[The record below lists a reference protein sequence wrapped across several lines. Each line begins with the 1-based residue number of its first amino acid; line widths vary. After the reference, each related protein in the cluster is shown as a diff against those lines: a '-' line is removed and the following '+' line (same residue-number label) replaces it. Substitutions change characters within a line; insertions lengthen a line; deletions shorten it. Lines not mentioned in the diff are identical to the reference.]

1 MKVVLLGPPGAG
13 KGTQAVRISEVLKV
27 TRAAS
32 GDLFRENLRGGTE
45 LGRLA
50 QTYMNRGIL
59 VPDDVTIG
67 MVNAW
72 INAKEQAS
80 GFVLDGFP
88 RNLNQAKAFD
98 HELESKGGLDRALY
112 INVSKEELVKRLSGR
127 LTCRNCQ
134 NTYNVSISPPKEEGE
149 CDRCGGEVYQRDD
162 DKPEVVETRIQVYLN
177 ETSPLVDYYRE
188 VGKLAE
194 VNGEGTIEEV
204 GVAIIAEIA

>member
-1 MKVVLLGPPGAG
+1 MKVILLGPPGAG
-13 KGTQAVRISEVLKV
+13 KGTQATRIAASLKV
-27 TRAAS
+27 TQAAS
-32 GDLFRENLRGGTE
+32 GDLFRQNLSRGTE

-72 INAKEQAS
+72 INAEEQAG

-88 RNLNQAKAFD
+88 RNLVQAKAFD
-98 HELESKGGLDRALY
+98 EVLESNSGLDKALY
-112 INVSKEELVKRLSGR
+112 INVPKEELIRRLSGR

-134 NTYNVSISPPKEEGE
+134 ATYHIDMSPPNEEGE

-162 DKPEVVETRIQVYLN
+162 DKPEIVETRIQVFLN
-177 ETSPLVDYYRE
+177 ETSPLVEYYRE
-188 VGKLAE
+188 AGKLAE
-194 VNGEGTIEEV
+194 VNGEGTIKEV
-204 GVAIIAEIA
+204 GDALIAEVT

>member
-1 MKVVLLGPPGAG
+1 MKVILLGPPGAG
-13 KGTQAVRISEVLKV
+13 KGTQAVRLAEVLNV

-32 GDLFRENLRGGTE
+32 GDLFREHLREGTE

-67 MVNAW
+67 MVNVW
-72 INAKEQAS
+72 INAQEQAS

-134 NTYNVSISPPKEEGE
+134 NTYHVSISPPKEEGE

-204 GVAIIAEIA
+204 GDTLIAEIT